1 MNRVKQR
8 RPSKTLVLAAFA
20 AIYII
25 WGSTYLGIL
34 LAIKTIPPLL
44 MAGTRFSVTGLILLV
59 WALLKGEKI
68 PPTSSLVKIAF
79 AGILLLFFGNA
90 SVAWVEQYLP
100 SGLAAIIVA
109 TVPLWFVLLD
119 KRQWNFYFSNKQI
132 IIGLCIGFAGVV
144 LLFMGKSSADIFHDR
159 MKLISLLILLGAT
172 ISWTI
177 GSLYSKYKP
186 MEGST
191 LMKVSIQMIA
201 AGVVAYLAGILTHEQ
216 KGFVVANV
224 SWTSVGALA
233 YLIFMGSIVAYMAY
247 MWLLS
252 IRPPS
257 LVGTYAYVNPGVA
270 VFLGWLVAGET
281 ISVMKIVGLCI
292 IILGLIIVNISK
304 DKKTSSAS
312 KEEKKAA

>member
-8 RPSKTLVLAAFA
+8 RPAKTLILAAFA

-44 MAGTRFSVTGLILLV
+44 MAGTRFSVAGLILLV

-68 PPTSSLVKIAF
+68 PPASSLVKIAF

-144 LLFMGKSSADIFHDR
+144 LLFMGKSSSDIFHDR
-159 MKLISLLILLGAT
+159 MKLISLFILLGAT

-177 GSLYSKYKP
+177 GSLYSKYQP

-191 LMKVSIQMIA
+191 LMKVAIQMIA
-201 AGVVAYLAGILTHEQ
+201 AGLVAYLAGILTHEQ

-270 VFLGWLVAGET
+270 VFLGWVVAGET
-281 ISVMKIVGLCI
+281 ISVLKIVGLCV

-304 DKKTSSAS
+304 DKKNSSAS
-312 KEEKKAA
+312 EAEKKAA